1 MQTSISFVLDGKI
14 VTLDF
19 HPGSQQS
26 PTTTVLNYL
35 RSLPDHKGVK
45 EGCAEGDCG
54 ACTVAL
60 GELTAENKIR
70 YRSIDSCLMFLPMLH
85 GKQLITVE
93 NLQNKNGQLHI
104 VQSAMVETGG
114 SQCGFCTPGIIMSMF
129 SLYKNHNKPTREQI
143 DDAIT
148 GNLCR
153 CTGYEPIVEAASQAC
168 IHDGIDHFTDNE
180 PTVVELL
187 KSISRESIFIKTKDQ
202 EYFRP
207 NNIEEALSLKSKYPQ
222 ASILS
227 GSTDVALRVTKGFE
241 VLPQLID
248 ISGVNELH
256 SLQETADTLTL
267 GAGIVLNDVLHAVKN
282 KFPALCDILSVFGSQ
297 QIRNVATLG
306 GNLGTA
312 SPISDTLP
320 VLMAYNA
327 TIVLQSINT
336 KHEMSLVDFILG
348 YRTTA
353 RKPDELITAVRLS
366 KSQNAAII
374 KSYKI
379 SKRNDL
385 DIATISAGFRLELN
399 NDRQVNKIILSYGGM
414 ADRIKRASTVEQFLT
429 GKRWNRESVEEAMPL
444 MSHDFV
450 PISDARASAEFRQ
463 IAAKNLLLKFWADTM
478 NHEQ

>member
-1 MQTSISFVLDGKI
+1 
-14 VTLDF
+14 
-19 HPGSQQS
+19 
-26 PTTTVLNYL
+26 
-35 RSLPDHKGVK
+35 
-45 EGCAEGDCG
+45 
-54 ACTVAL
+54 
-60 GELTAENKIR
+60 
-70 YRSIDSCLMFLPMLH
+70 
-85 GKQLITVE
+85 
-93 NLQNKNGQLHI
+93 
-104 VQSAMVETGG
+104 
-114 SQCGFCTPGIIMSMF
+114 
-129 SLYKNHNKPTREQI
+129 
-143 DDAIT
+143 
-148 GNLCR
+148 
-153 CTGYEPIVEAASQAC
+153 
-168 IHDGIDHFTDNE
+168 
-180 PTVVELL
+180 
-187 KSISRESIFIKTKDQ
+187 
-202 EYFRP
+202 
-207 NNIEEALSLKSKYPQ
+207 
-222 ASILS
+222 
-227 GSTDVALRVTKGFE
+227 
-241 VLPQLID
+241 
-248 ISGVNELH
+248 
-256 SLQETADTLTL
+256 
-267 GAGIVLNDVLHAVKN
+267 VLHAVKN

-366 KSQNAAII
+366 KSQNGAII

-399 NDRQVNKIILSYGGM
+399 NDCTVNKIILSYGGM